1 VTAIYQIG
9 SVCAIPFIGPA
20 IDTWGRRM
28 GMFIG
33 SSTIVL
39 GVIIQI
45 CCIVN
50 ASVGQFMAGRFFLG
64 FGVAIAAAAG
74 PVYVIE
80 ISHPAHRGIVT
91 GLYNVMWPVG
101 ALVASGAARGGLDY
115 TGNTSWM
122 IPVGVQL
129 MFPCI
134 VMLGSLLLPESPRWR
149 YTHDQRELATETLIK
164 LHGRGNPDSEWVKL
178 QLSEYE
184 QHLEL
189 DGSDKKW
196 WDYRALFRN
205 KASMYRLMCNCIVSL
220 FGQWAGNSKC

>member
-1 VTAIYQIG
+1 
-9 SVCAIPFIGPA
+9 
-20 IDTWGRRM
+20 M

-33 SSTIVL
+33 ATTIVV

-45 CCIVN
+45 CTIAN
-50 ASVGQFMAGRFFLG
+50 PSVGQFMAGRFFLG

-115 TGNTSWM
+115 VGNTSWL
-122 IPVGVQL
+122 IPVGLQL
-129 MFPCI
+129 MFPSI
-134 VMLGSLLLPESPRWR
+134 VMFGSLLLPESPRWT
-149 YTHDQRELATETLIK
+149 YTRGQRDKATDTLIA
-164 LHGRGNPDSEWVKL
+164 LHGRGNRDSEWVKL

-184 QHLEL
+184 QHLEM
-189 DGSDKKW
+189 DGTDKKW

-205 KASMYRLMCNCIVSL
+205 KASMYRLMCNCVVSL
-220 FGQWAGNSKC
+220 FGQWAGNSNLHQELTFRGSAG